1 VRWLVRLIFLA
12 LAVGA
17 FRELH
22 DRQQRLAAIGGDLGA
37 QRRRIDA
44 AETALDAIDRSID
57 DAESRVRQLDGQITA
72 IEHDHPGGIPGSIKP
87 DYTRLIEEH
96 NEAVALHNDLVAR
109 QRRLNEEYKA
119 QVDRHNAG
127 VADANAYAAAS
138 RPCSLLPTWIR
149 TRVCAETD

>member
-1 VRWLVRLIFLA
+1 MRWLVRLIALG

-17 FRELH
+17 GREVH
-22 DRQQRLAAIGGDLGA
+22 DRQQKLAAIGEDLGA
-37 QRRRIDA
+37 QRRRIAA

-57 DAESRVRQLDGQITA
+57 DAESHVRQLDVQITA
-72 IEHDHPGGIPGSIKP
+72 IERDHPGGIPGSVKP

-96 NEAVALHNDLVAR
+96 NDAVALHNDLVAR
-109 QRRLNEEYKA
+109 QRRLNEEYNA
-119 QVDRHNAG
+119 QVDRHNTG

-138 RPCSLLPTWIR
+138 RPCALLPSWMR